1 MNRNRL
7 KAKLQI
13 SKPTARSQA
22 IDLIGLENVKK
33 LEAAGLMVVDEREWV
48 RRVIWEETD
57 MEADMVYD

>member
-22 IDLIGLENVKK
+22 IELIGLENVKK
-33 LEAAGLMVVDEREWV
+33 LEAAGLMVVDEQEWV
-48 RRVIWEETD
+48 RRVIREE
-57 MEADMVYD
+57 AGL